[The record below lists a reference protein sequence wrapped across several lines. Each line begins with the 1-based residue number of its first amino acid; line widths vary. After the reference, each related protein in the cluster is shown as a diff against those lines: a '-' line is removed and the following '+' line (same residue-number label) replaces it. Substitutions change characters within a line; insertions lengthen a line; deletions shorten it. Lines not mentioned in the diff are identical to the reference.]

1 MILDGYAAHF
11 ATRGLI
17 WFEGRPLGCGM
28 SACLPPNT
36 VTCSTEWDVESSY
49 GTGARGGCVV
59 GGAMSNHAGGVNCG
73 MMDGSVRYV
82 TDGIDCGDTNA
93 SQVYTGKSPY
103 GVWGAL
109 GSRSGGESDSI

>member
-1 MILDGYAAHF
+1 
-11 ATRGLI
+11 
-17 WFEGRPLGCGM
+17 M

-36 VTCSTEWDVESSY
+36 VTCSTEWDIESSW
-49 GTGARGGCVV
+49 GTGARGGCVA

-82 TDGIDCGDTNA
+82 TDGIDCGNTDAIVNYNTHK
-93 SQVYTGKSPY
+93 TGKSPY

-109 GSRSGGESDSI
+109 ASKSGGESESI